1 MSLHSTTYQDHLQ
14 LPLLKRFLKKM
25 KHAVF
30 QPNLVFSQILAN
42 SFISSGFH
50 VTQADYAVQGDLD
63 FLILLLEWQTSS
75 LFRVQSHQ

>member
-1 MSLHSTTYQDHLQ
+1 MSLHSATYQDHLQ
-14 LPLLKRFLKKM
+14 LPLLKLLKKM

-75 LFRVQSHQ
+75 LFRVQSQQ

>member
-1 MSLHSTTYQDHLQ
+1 
-14 LPLLKRFLKKM
+14 M

-75 LFRVQSHQ
+75 LFRVQSQQ